1 MIHLDRNLI
10 MNCQILMYV
19 TYNLSI
25 FSSIF
30 NEVFNKHAPMRK
42 TFLRA
47 NQGVFMT
54 KELNKAIMNR
64 SRFRN
69 KYLKEKSADS
79 EITYDK

>member
-1 MIHLDRNLI
+1 
-10 MNCQILMYV
+10 
-19 TYNLSI
+19 
-25 FSSIF
+25 
-30 NEVFNKHAPMRK
+30 
-42 TFLRA
+42 
-47 NQGVFMT
+47 MT

>member
-25 FSSIF
+25 FSNIF
-30 NEVFNKHAPMRK
+30 NEVFNKHAPTRN

-79 EITYDK
+79 EIAYDK

>member
-10 MNCQILMYV
+10 MNYQILMYV

-25 FSSIF
+25 FSNIF
-30 NEVFNKHAPMRK
+30 NEVCNKHAPMRK